1 MIGEIIQQK
10 RKEVGLTQAQLADRL
25 GVTPPAVN
33 RWEKNLSF
41 PDATLLAPLA
51 RLLKTD
57 MNTLFSFYDTL
68 SDMERESTVDEARM
82 TFLKG
87 GEQDG
92 LSFIDK
98 VIKKNLADG
107 ILYKKLGDMLH
118 GIHIFQ
124 KPNAPRKHLDRIAA
138 YYERAIELSPE
149 FTEELSHNLITVY
162 AGMGDAEKAEAAW
175 ARLPKR
181 NYGKSWAHAE
191 MQFLLKN
198 NEAAVKEVKECVL
211 RETIELITH
220 MNFLKDVF
228 LQNGDDTLSDLA
240 KEKTLELIDLFTLW
254 KGLAVFCDVTKSV
267 TTSDGDSMFKNLSAF
282 VEETPIHK
290 NLSGSPLFEDVV
302 LGGMDRKDA
311 SVADAMADLYYSLN
325 KKHCQKQV

>member
-149 FTEELSHNLITVY
+149 FTEELSHSLITVY

>member
-1 MIGEIIQQK
+1 MGMLTNPLVTQIIDIALNEDVGTGDITTETTIPADKKAFGRFIAKENMIICGL
-10 RKEVGLTQAQLADRL
+10 EVAEL
-25 GVTPPAVN
+25 VFH
-33 RWEKNLSF
+33 K
-41 PDATLLAPLA
+41 
-51 RLLKTD
+51 
-57 MNTLFSFYDTL
+57 
-68 SDMERESTVDEARM
+68 VDETIKFSANCKDGDFIEKGFVIAEVSGNARNVLTGERTALNLMQRM
-82 TFLKG
+82 TGVATRTNEAVKCVEGTNAKIADTRKTTPGLRVLEKYAVRVG
-87 GEQDG
+87 GG
-92 LSFIDK
+92 SNHRF
-98 VIKKNLADG
+98 NLADG

-149 FTEELSHNLITVY
+149 FTEELSHSLITVY

-228 LQNGDDTLSDLA
+228 LQNGD
-240 KEKTLELIDLFTLW
+240 
-254 KGLAVFCDVTKSV
+254 VF
-267 TTSDGDSMFKNLSAF
+267 
-282 VEETPIHK
+282 P
-290 NLSGSPLFEDVV
+290 
-302 LGGMDRKDA
+302 
-311 SVADAMADLYYSLN
+311 
-325 KKHCQKQV
+325 